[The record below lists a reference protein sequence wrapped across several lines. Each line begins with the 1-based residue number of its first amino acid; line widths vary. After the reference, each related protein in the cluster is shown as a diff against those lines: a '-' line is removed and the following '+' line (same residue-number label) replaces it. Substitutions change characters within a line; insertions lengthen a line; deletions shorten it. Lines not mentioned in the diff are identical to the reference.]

1 MAATL
6 LYRERF
12 IYADGTIREM
22 VIWRLPG
29 TSKDRRHGLK
39 YRLYYGLADGTCL
52 VRYDNE
58 FGKGDHRHYG
68 SGRQEQS
75 YRFVDVET
83 LVRDFLADI
92 AKLRGGTE

>member
-22 VIWRLPG
+22 VIWRLPR

-58 FGKGDHRHYG
+58 IGKGDHRHYG
-68 SGRQEQS
+68 SREQS
-75 YRFVDVET
+75 YRFVNVET
-83 LVRDFLADI
+83 LVWDFLADI
-92 AKLRGGTE
+92 AKLRGGIE

>member
-1 MAATL
+1 MVAKL

-12 IYADGTIREM
+12 VYADGTIREM
-22 VIWRLPG
+22 VLWKLPRA
-29 TSKDRRHGLK
+29 SKDRQHKLK

-58 FGKGDHRHYG
+58 VGKGDHRHYG
-68 SGRQEQS
+68 NREKP
-75 YRFVDVET
+75 YRFIDVET

-92 AKLRGGTE
+92 ARLKGGVQ

>member
-1 MAATL
+1 MVATL

-12 IYADGTIREM
+12 MYADGSMREM
-22 VIWRLPG
+22 VIWRLPQKG
-29 TSKDRRHGLK
+29 TDRRYGLK

-58 FGKGDHRHYG
+58 VGKGDHRHYG
-68 SGRQEQS
+68 DQEQS
-75 YRFVDVET
+75 YRFVDVT
-83 LVRDFLADI
+83 ILVRDFLADI

>member
-6 LYRERF
+6 LYQERF

-22 VIWRLPG
+22 VIWRLPRM
-29 TSKDRRHGLK
+29 SKDRRHGLN
-39 YRLYYGLADGTCL
+39 YRLYYGLADGACL

-58 FGKGDHRHYG
+58 IGKGDHRHYG
-68 SGRQEQS
+68 SREQS

-92 AKLRGGTE
+92 AKLRGETEE

>member
-12 IYADGTIREM
+12 IYAGGTIREM
-22 VIWRLPG
+22 VIWRLPR

-39 YRLYYGLADGTCL
+39 YRLYYGMADGTCL

-68 SGRQEQS
+68 GRQQP
-75 YRFVDVET
+75 YQFVDVET

-92 AKLRGGTE
+92 AGLRGGTA